1 MANKDLTIRI
11 KVQDGQAK
19 VQIEQIGK
27 GFMNARDAADLFT
40 KAIQDQNPVLKGS
53 VADYERQIR
62 ALKLVRNNSAK
73 TAEEFDRQTKAIVQL
88 QQKQRALT
96 INIQDFNKVNQDQIS
111 NAGLAGAT
119 LTELGRTISDLPYG
133 IRGVANNLSQ
143 LSTLFITLISKTDGF
158 ANSLKT
164 LWSQLRGPLGI
175 ILAFQAVIALLDFFA
190 QKSDKAKDST
200 DDLTESMSEE
210 LIVLRELNDAI
221 DQNIIKRG
229 KALDIAK
236 GLLKTDKELK
246 KILEDTT
253 LSEEER
259 GEKIVELLKKREEEL
274 VLEEKIKAL
283 RKEIAEAEV
292 GINEAIGKREDR
304 VRNLEGASISWR
316 GVQYDT
322 LEDLRKFT
330 DESNIPL
337 RGLAEANNEVIGLQ
351 GEQAKRIKE
360 LVDLMSQLNTVTEE
374 GVEPTEKRAKVKPLD
389 LSLLTDGKELKLYK
403 EMVIGMTEDQLM
415 AVAELA
421 EQGKIGADAF
431 AKFVKAFL
439 AEQKR
444 LAEEADADAERAAK
458 RAKSYQ
464 MMYET
469 FKQASETFFDAE
481 ISREERRTTIA
492 NNQLRERLKN
502 EKLSVGERESINKQI
517 ENNEEALQKKRDKI
531 AERQFK
537 IQKAMNIASALV
549 ETYRSAQLAYASQLI
564 PGDVSSLGR
573 AQIARAI
580 AIALGLANVAAI
592 ARQQFVPS
600 AIGGAGAGDSA
611 GAGGA
616 GAGMQAPDFNIVG
629 ASAQSQLAE
638 TVATAESKP
647 VRAFVVG
654 KDVSTQQE
662 LDRNITNTAS
672 FG

>member
-444 LAEEADADAERAAK
+444 LAEEADAEAERAAK
-458 RAKSYQ
+458 RIKSYE

>member
-638 TVATAESKP
+638 TVATAESQP

>member
-27 GFMNARDAADLFT
+27 GFMSAKNAADLFT

-96 INIQDFNKVNQDQIS
+96 INIKDFNKVNQDQIS

-119 LTELGRTISDLPYG
+119 LTELGRTVSDLPYG

-143 LSTLFITLISKTDGF
+143 LSTLFITLITKTDGF
-158 ANSLKT
+158 TNSLKL
-164 LWSQLRGPLGI
+164 LWSQLRGPLGV
-175 ILAFQAVIALLDFFA
+175 ILAFQAVISLLDFFS

-200 DDLTESMSEE
+200 DDLTQSMSEE
-210 LIVLRELNDAI
+210 LIVLRDLNDAI
-221 DQNIIKRG
+221 TDNIIKREQ
-229 KALDIAK
+229 AVDIAK

-246 KILEDTT
+246 KIIDDTT
-253 LSEEER
+253 LSEEQRADAVADLLQRRQEQFELEDR
-259 GEKIVELLKKREEEL
+259 VSKLRKKIAEDRAKIEKIGLDIEEKKQNLLKVGIAQYGTRAALESELNELGNQQIELTETQEKTIRELGQAYIELSAYIDDTNKKRE
-274 VLEEKIKAL
+274 
-283 RKEIAEAEV
+283 KE
-292 GINEAIGKREDR
+292 EAI
-304 VRNLEGASISWR
+304 
-316 GVQYDT
+316 
-322 LEDLRKFT
+322 
-330 DESNIPL
+330 
-337 RGLAEANNEVIGLQ
+337 
-351 GEQAKRIKE
+351 
-360 LVDLMSQLNTVTEE
+360 
-374 GVEPTEKRAKVKPLD
+374 D
-389 LSLLTDGKELKLYK
+389 LSLLTDGKDLKLYK
-403 EMVIGMTEDQLM
+403 EMVIGITEDQLM
-415 AVAELA
+415 AVAALA

-439 AEQKR
+439 EEQKR
-444 LAEEADADAERAAK
+444 LAEEAEAEAERAAL

-481 ISREERRTTIA
+481 VSREERRTTIA

-502 EKLSVGERESINKQI
+502 EKLSVSERESINKQI

-549 ETYRSAQLAYASQLI
+549 ETYRSAQLAYASQLV
-564 PGDVSSLGR
+564 PGDPSTLLR
-573 AQIARAI
+573 AQIARGI

-600 AIGGAGAGDSA
+600 AIGGAGGAGDSA
-611 GAGGA
+611 GAGG
-616 GAGMQAPDFNIVG
+616 GMQAPDFNIVG

-638 TVATAESKP
+638 TVATAESQP
-647 VRAFVVG
+647 VRAYVVG

>member
-27 GFMNARDAADLFT
+27 GFMSAKNAADLFT

-73 TAEEFDRQTKAIVQL
+73 TTEEFDRQTKAIVQL

-133 IRGVANNLSQ
+133 IRGIANNLSQ
-143 LSTLFITLISKTDGF
+143 LSTLFITLITKTDGF
-158 ANSLKT
+158 TNSLKL
-164 LWSQLRGPLGI
+164 LWSQLRGPLGV
-175 ILAFQAVIALLDFFA
+175 ILAFQAVIALLDFFS

-200 DDLTESMSEE
+200 DDLTKSMSEE

-221 DQNIIKRG
+221 DQNIIKREE
-229 KALDIAK
+229 ALNIAK
-236 GLLKTDKELK
+236 GFLKTDKELK

-274 VLEEKIKAL
+274 ILEEKIKAL
-283 RKEIAEAEV
+283 RKEIAEADV
-292 GINEAIGKREDR
+292 GINEAIEQREIR
-304 VRNLEGASISWR
+304 VRNLGEGVREIN
-316 GVQYDT
+316 GIQYNT

-389 LSLLTDGKELKLYK
+389 LSLLTDGKDLKLYK

-458 RAKSYQ
+458 RRKSYE

-481 ISREERRTTIA
+481 VSREERRTTIA

-502 EKLSVGERESINKQI
+502 EKLSVSERESINKQI